1 MYTPTEKSG
10 AVTVTTAS
18 QPKNQQRTAIV
29 YFGSKRENYLELVE
43 AEDSSQLVAGFLK
56 SETEILTNKVQWSIQ
71 RGNKIRF
78 ELIP

>member
-1 MYTPTEKSG
+1 MVQAGYRLENVQPIQLRSHMNTI
-10 AVTVTTAS
+10 TAKDGT
-18 QPKNQQRTAIV
+18 QIYYK
-29 YFGSKRENYLELVE
+29 
-43 AEDSSQLVAGFLK
+43 QLVAGFLK

>member
-1 MYTPTEKSG
+1 MNTI
-10 AVTVTTAS
+10 TAKDGT
-18 QPKNQQRTAIV
+18 QIYYK
-29 YFGSKRENYLELVE
+29 
-43 AEDSSQLVAGFLK
+43 QLVAGLLK